1 MSGSIS
7 QYDNTAQ
14 YVQHRDQAQQFL
26 IFDSANPEKLI
37 WTVSVTLN
45 GTSSGR
51 LNVSPSIWIGGHPPV
66 GMGMGNGRQI

>member
-26 IFDSANPEKLI
+26 ISDSANPEKLI
-37 WTVSVTLN
+37 WTVSVTLT

-51 LNVSPSIWIGGHPPV
+51 LNVSPSTWIGGHPPV
-66 GMGMGNGRQI
+66 GMGNGRQI